1 MKQRGWRAATA
12 GRASGKS
19 LFRQLCR
26 PIVICLIYTAIDTF
40 TKAGSSLDS
49 YLQEQTSSQYGY
61 GITMSLL
68 YFCCIALLVGA
79 VALVIRLLTAERR
92 GRR

>member
-1 MKQRGWRAATA
+1 MPA
-12 GRASGKS
+12 
-19 LFRQLCR
+19 
-26 PIVICLIYTAIDTF
+26 IVICLIYTAIDTF